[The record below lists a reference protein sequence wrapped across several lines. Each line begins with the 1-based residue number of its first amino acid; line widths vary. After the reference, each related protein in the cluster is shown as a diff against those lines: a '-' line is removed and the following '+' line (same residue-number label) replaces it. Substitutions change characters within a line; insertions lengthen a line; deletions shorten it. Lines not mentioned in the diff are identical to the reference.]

1 MGTPIW
7 GVLFLIKGTLMTNKL
22 SKSPRQIERL
32 RNIANVISGIP
43 GVEVIISS
51 AVSVPCF
58 NIIDSR
64 VSLPDGDYSDPEF
77 VALCEGYIC
86 HEAGHGR
93 YTSKDVWF
101 NSQDAVYESSPGF
114 KGWEKK
120 VPVFDNRAD
129 KMKALAKVRRIAG
142 LMNLFDDVQME
153 KRTGLAY
160 EQAKHRLAV
169 MYAIL
174 CQKGFYTTD
183 TTKLDANPVDII
195 EWYILSK
202 LRTDV
207 LGQEGD
213 KAILDDFF
221 AYSEKLFGP
230 LRTEIDLLLKKAHG
244 VNSTEDASKLAIELF
259 ELLNRLK
266 EEANKQKEQ
275 QDSQQQDGQQQDGQQ
290 QDSQQQDGQQQDGQQ
305 QDSQQQDDQQQD
317 GQQQDSQQQDGQQ
330 QDGQQQD
337 SQQQDGQQQDGQQQ
351 DSQQQDDQ
359 QQDGQ
364 QQDSQQQDDQQ
375 QDGQQQDDQQQDGQ
389 QQDSQQQDGQQQ
401 DDQQQNSQSS
411 NNDNGDS
418 SEKSNFSKSDWVRIA
433 DMLEAF
439 VNSDDESKD
448 YHDIVSN
455 MIDQIAGL
463 VPSEIKKEFGGDDSN
478 VPDLVIDLP
487 VYNEALRLSHALS
500 GSLSVLQQA
509 EVRVKNKTR
518 DRGVSFDNRRLIQA
532 PMGVRD
538 IFKAQGLSKQRGQIG
553 VVILRDNSAS
563 MVYDS
568 RYEHA
573 IKADLALTLALESLS
588 KVHVSNMI
596 FPGHESF
603 YEVIKPFNMTVEETL
618 PAFEYGKKGRW
629 TPTGYAL
636 KAAIQILQEC
646 QFDRKII
653 LILTD
658 GQPSKD
664 DLYIPSLMEMAAKS
678 GVEVAGVG
686 IKTKRLFGFESKQY
700 VQVDDVKQLTRVV
713 NDLVFNILIN

>member
-64 VSLPDGDYSDPEF
+64 VLLPDGDYSDPVF

-317 GQQQDSQQQDGQQ
+317 C
-330 QDGQQQD
+330 
-337 SQQQDGQQQDGQQQ
+337 
-351 DSQQQDDQ
+351 
-359 QQDGQ
+359 
-364 QQDSQQQDDQQ
+364 
-375 QDGQQQDDQQQDGQ
+375 
-389 QQDSQQQDGQQQ
+389 
-401 DDQQQNSQSS
+401 QQQNSQSS

>member
-1 MGTPIW
+1 
-7 GVLFLIKGTLMTNKL
+7 MTNKL

-305 QDSQQQDDQQQD
+305 QDSQQQDGQQQD
-317 GQQQDSQQQDGQQ
+317 GQQQDSQQQDSQQQDGQQ

-337 SQQQDGQQQDGQQQ
+337 GQQQDSQQQ

-359 QQDGQ
+359 QQDG
-364 QQDSQQQDDQQ
+364 
-375 QDGQQQDDQQQDGQ
+375 
-389 QQDSQQQDGQQQ
+389 
-401 DDQQQNSQSS
+401 QQQNSQSS

-455 MIDQIAGL
+455 MIEQITGL

-618 PAFEYGKKGRW
+618 PAFEYSKKGRW

>member
-1 MGTPIW
+1 
-7 GVLFLIKGTLMTNKL
+7 MTNKL

-64 VSLPDGDYSDPEF
+64 VLLPDGDYSDPEF

-290 QDSQQQDGQQQDGQQ
+290 QDSQQQDDQQQDGQQ

-317 GQQQDSQQQDGQQ
+317 GQQQDS
-330 QDGQQQD
+330 
-337 SQQQDGQQQDGQQQ
+337 
-351 DSQQQDDQ
+351 
-359 QQDGQ
+359 
-364 QQDSQQQDDQQ
+364 
-375 QDGQQQDDQQQDGQ
+375 
-389 QQDSQQQDGQQQ
+389 QQQ

-455 MIDQIAGL
+455 MIEQIAGL

>member
-1 MGTPIW
+1 
-7 GVLFLIKGTLMTNKL
+7 MTNKL

-64 VSLPDGDYSDPEF
+64 VSLPDGDYSDPVF

-305 QDSQQQDDQQQD
+305 QDSQQQDD
-317 GQQQDSQQQDGQQ
+317 
-330 QDGQQQD
+330 
-337 SQQQDGQQQDGQQQ
+337 
-351 DSQQQDDQ
+351 
-359 QQDGQ
+359 
-364 QQDSQQQDDQQ
+364 
-375 QDGQQQDDQQQDGQ
+375 
-389 QQDSQQQDGQQQ
+389 QQQDGQQQ

>member
-1 MGTPIW
+1 
-7 GVLFLIKGTLMTNKL
+7 MTNKL

-64 VSLPDGDYSDPEF
+64 VLLPDGDYSDPEF

-290 QDSQQQDGQQQDGQQ
+290 QDSQQQD
-305 QDSQQQDDQQQD
+305 
-317 GQQQDSQQQDGQQ
+317 
-330 QDGQQQD
+330 
-337 SQQQDGQQQDGQQQ
+337 
-351 DSQQQDDQ
+351 
-359 QQDGQ
+359 
-364 QQDSQQQDDQQ
+364 
-375 QDGQQQDDQQQDGQ
+375 
-389 QQDSQQQDGQQQ
+389 
-401 DDQQQNSQSS
+401 DQQQNSQSS

-455 MIDQIAGL
+455 MIEQIAGL

>member
-64 VSLPDGDYSDPEF
+64 VSLPDGDYSDPVF

-317 GQQQDSQQQDGQQ
+317 GQQQD
-330 QDGQQQD
+330 
-337 SQQQDGQQQDGQQQ
+337 
-351 DSQQQDDQ
+351 
-359 QQDGQ
+359 
-364 QQDSQQQDDQQ
+364 
-375 QDGQQQDDQQQDGQ
+375 
-389 QQDSQQQDGQQQ
+389 
-401 DDQQQNSQSS
+401 SQSS

>member
-1 MGTPIW
+1 
-7 GVLFLIKGTLMTNKL
+7 MTNKL

-64 VSLPDGDYSDPEF
+64 VLLPDGDYSDPEF

-183 TTKLDANPVDII
+183 TTKLDANPVAII

-290 QDSQQQDGQQQDGQQ
+290 QDSQQQDDQQQDGQQEDGQQ

-317 GQQQDSQQQDGQQ
+317 DQQ

-364 QQDSQQQDDQQ
+364 QQDS
-375 QDGQQQDDQQQDGQ
+375 
-389 QQDSQQQDGQQQ
+389 QQQ

-455 MIDQIAGL
+455 MIEQIAGL

-664 DLYIPSLMEMAAKS
+664 DLYIPSLMEMAVKS